1 MDEVV
6 KQQLIAQFFKE
17 VDTLSRGNDTVW
29 TLLFMRKLNDFID
42 FIYMEARNEG
52 FLEGL
57 REGKKIS
64 ERERSKLN

>member
-17 VDTLSRGNDTVW
+17 VDTLPRGNDAVW